1 MTDKMPSD
9 ENREWEFYC
18 CIIQRTVHKSQ
29 TVSFQPCNH
38 RAEATSGKRL
48 TKCHLC
54 REPIQTIQE
63 HLKMKPTK
71 KSATILQA
79 IVRRA
84 SARKQFVVSLSKS
97 RSASVLSAV
106 ARRCMRHVAY
116 LVERE
121 KKSATILQAIVRRA
135 SARKQFVVSLSKSRS
150 ASVLSAVARRCMRHV
165 AYLVEREQ
173 FYSSQA
179 RIERSCRSMYRLA
192 KTQGVYWDCG
202 VSCEVLPDLRAF
214 EWLEFLQE
222 DLYKRYEHLERDVID
237 AKITTYISDEI
248 HRDFPVRYSSR
259 WSRHPNQ
266 EDNNPV
272 LKGLRE
278 QIRREGM
285 PPCGLN
291 WGNFDPQNEFWKEDF
306 RRTTKED
313 QDFLYF
319 NQLSSVSNGY
329 KGNAGGAKWMDE
341 GLNRVRKLW
350 VTDWGYDKWGC
361 PKDNAW
367 K

>member
-18 CIIQRTVHKSQ
+18 CILQRTVHKSQ

-121 KKSATILQAIVRRA
+121 
-135 SARKQFVVSLSKSRS
+135 
-150 ASVLSAVARRCMRHV
+150 
-165 AYLVEREQ
+165 Q

-214 EWLEFLQE
+214 TWLENLQE

-248 HRDFPVRYSSR
+248 HRDFPGRYSSR

-350 VTDWGYDKWGC
+350 VTDWGKDKTGC